1 MRLPHRIIF
10 IFLALLGG
18 MTTLAQKK
26 NPPGAELPIR
36 KAKGPMVLDGQL
48 NEDDWKSASVATN
61 FFLNYP
67 VDTAAATFQ
76 TEARLTFDDHALYVS
91 FVCFDDKTP
100 NVVQSLRRDFDYNG
114 NDNVT
119 LILGP
124 YHDKINGF
132 FFSITPEGVQ
142 MEGTIAGGGADIGGY
157 SATWDNK
164 WYSKVIKHE
173 DRWVAELMIPF
184 KSFRYKSEAREWN
197 ITFER
202 YDLKRNQT
210 SDWIATPVQFF
221 GTSFAYSGNLK
232 WEEPPP
238 HHTTNISLIPY
249 LAGGSTTD
257 KATDPPIKTSD
268 LQAGFDAKIGVTP
281 SLNLDLTVNPDFSQ
295 VEVDKQV
302 INLTRFEFQFPE
314 RRQFFLENSDLF
326 ERMGWPTARPFFS
339 RRIGLA
345 RDSTGLLQKV
355 PIAYGARLSGSLSKK
370 WRMSVLHM
378 QTKEKLSLGLP
389 AQNFSVAAIQ
399 RNFWKQS
406 NIQLSFVN
414 KQSLGIGMGDSAKYF
429 NRSLWQKKVVGTD
442 TTRALNSYNRVA
454 TLDIES
460 RSRDNS
466 WYSSLY
472 YSRSFD
478 DFGTDHR
485 ETGGGFLQHTKRNY
499 QLAVGHTFL
508 QKNYNSEAGFVPS
521 HGVYP
526 GVNNSF
532 ASIYG
537 TFYPKNHVLAKM
549 GPTLDLNANT
559 IPSGTVVDKSANLG
573 YMFNFLNTAVLGL
586 MFNYVFQEM
595 TNSFNP
601 IDAGKYTNYLP
612 GEKYQWNR
620 YSIFFQSNSRKI
632 FKYSLGTTRGGFY
645 NGDNINYN
653 GSVSVRYQP
662 YGSVSV
668 AFDYN
673 DVKLPD
679 NYGRDKLFVVSPRI
693 DLTLTN
699 KIFLTTF
706 VQYNTKQDNV
716 NLNAR
721 FQWRYKPA
729 SDFYVVYTENYL
741 PETFASKNRSL
752 VFKFTYWLNL

>member
-1 MRLPHRIIF
+1 MRIPHRIL
-10 IFLALLGG
+10 FLFLSSFVGTGAY
-18 MTTLAQKK
+18 AQTK
-26 NPPGAELPIR
+26 NPPGMELSIQ
-36 KAKGPMVLDGQL
+36 KARGPMVLDGQL
-48 NEDDWKSASVATN
+48 NEPDWQSAAVAKN

-67 VDTAAATFQ
+67 VDTAAAPFQ

-100 NVVQSLRRDFDYNG
+100 NVVQSLRRDFDYTG

-124 YHDKINGF
+124 YNDKINGF

-142 MEGTIAGGGADIGGY
+142 MEGTIAGGGADMNGY
-157 SATWDNK
+157 NATWDNK
-164 WYSKVIKHE
+164 WYSKVVKHE

-184 KSFRYKSEAREWN
+184 KSFRYKSEAKEWN

-210 SDWIATPVQFF
+210 SDWIATPIQFF
-221 GTSFAYSGNLK
+221 GTSFAYSGKLM
-232 WEEPPP
+232 WEEPAP

-249 LAGGSTTD
+249 LAGGSATD
-257 KATDPPIKTSD
+257 KSTEPPTKSSD

-295 VEVDKQV
+295 VEVDRQV

-345 RDSTGLLQKV
+345 RDSTGALQKV
-355 PIAYGARLSGSLSKK
+355 PIAYGARLSGSLSKQ
-370 WRMSVLHM
+370 WRISLLHM

-389 AQNFSVAAIQ
+389 AQNFSVVAIQ

-414 KQSLGIGMGDSAKYF
+414 KQSLGVRREDSTKYF
-429 NRSLWQKKVVGTD
+429 NSQLWQKKIVGGD
-442 TTRALNSYNRVA
+442 TTRVLNNYNRVT

-466 WYSSLY
+466 WYSSVY
-472 YSRSFD
+472 YSQSFD
-478 DFGTDHR
+478 EMSSNHK
-485 ETGGGFLQHTKRNY
+485 ETGGGFVQHTKRNY
-499 QLAVGHTFL
+499 QLAAGFTTL
-508 QKNYNSEAGFVPS
+508 GTNYNAEAGYVPS

-526 GVNNSF
+526 GINNTF
-532 ASIYG
+532 ASING
-537 TFYPKNHVLAKM
+537 TFYPKKNGIAKM
-549 GPTLDLNANT
+549 GPTLDLNLST
-559 IPSGTVVDKSANLG
+559 LPSGIAVDKMASLG
-573 YMFNFLNTAVLGL
+573 YVVNFLNTAVFGVAY
-586 MFNYVFQEM
+586 NYVFQEM
-595 TNSFNP
+595 TNAFNP
-601 IDAGKYTNYLP
+601 IDPEKFTNYLP
-612 GEKYQWNR
+612 GERYQWNR
-620 YSIFFQSNSRKI
+620 YSIFFQSNTRKV
-632 FKYSLGTTRGGFY
+632 FKYTLGTTKGGFY
-645 NGDNINYN
+645 NGDNLNYN
-653 GSVSVRYQP
+653 GSVSFRYQP

-668 AFDYN
+668 QFDYN
-673 DVKLPD
+673 DIKLPD
-679 NYGRDKLFVVSPRI
+679 NYGRDKLFVVSPRV

-706 VQYNTKQDNV
+706 VQYNTKLDNV

-729 SDFYVVYTENYL
+729 SDFYIVYTENYL
-741 PETFASKNRSL
+741 PETFASKNRAL